1 MPCIWKIELLIFQVV
16 SDKKIILVGYSGH
29 GLVVADTALENN
41 LNVIGYTEKSIN
53 EANPF
58 MLEYFGNELNPD
70 FKGWDLD
77 VSFILG
83 IGDNILREKI
93 YKHIL
98 KNGKKVISLINSS
111 SSISSFAAIGDG
123 VFVNRNVTINAFAKI
138 GSNVILNTGCI
149 IEHECEIHDNVH
161 IAPGAVLAGNVK
173 VGSGSFIGANS
184 VIKQGIEIGKNV
196 IVGSGTVVLNDIS
209 DGNKIVGNPH
219 RFI

>member
-1 MPCIWKIELLIFQVV
+1 MPCIWKIESLIYQVV

-41 LNVIGYTEKSIN
+41 LNVIGYTEKSVK
-53 EANPF
+53 EENPF
-58 MLEYFGNELNPD
+58 KLEYLGDESSPD

-77 VSFILG
+77 VAFILG

-98 KNGKKVISLINSS
+98 KNGKKVISLISSS
-111 SSISSFAAIGDG
+111 SSISTFAVIGGG
-123 VFVNRNVTINAFAKI
+123 VFINRNVTINAFAKI

-149 IEHECEIHDNVH
+149 VEHECEIHENVH
-161 IAPGAVLAGNVK
+161 LAPGAVLAGNVK

-184 VIKQGIEIGKNV
+184 VIKQGVEIGKNV
-196 IVGSGTVVLNDIS
+196 IIGAGTVVLNDIS

>member
-1 MPCIWKIELLIFQVV
+1 M

-41 LNVIGYTEKSIN
+41 LNVIGYTEKSVI
-53 EANPF
+53 EVNPF
-58 MLEYFGNELNPD
+58 KLEYLGDESSSN
-70 FKGWDLD
+70 FKEWDLD

-98 KNGKKVISLINSS
+98 KNGKKVISLINLS

-149 IEHECEIHDNVH
+149 VEHECEIHDNVH
-161 IAPGAVLAGNVK
+161 IGPGAILAGNVK

-184 VIKQGIEIGKNV
+184 VIKQGVEIGKNV
-196 IVGSGTVVLNDIS
+196 IVGAGTVVLNNIS

>member
-1 MPCIWKIELLIFQVV
+1 M

-29 GLVVADTALENN
+29 GLVVADTAFENN

-53 EANPF
+53 EINPF
-58 MLEYFGNELNPD
+58 KLEYLGDESSSD

-77 VSFILG
+77 VAFILG

-93 YKHIL
+93 YNHVL
-98 KNGKKVISLINSS
+98 SNGKKIISLINSM
-111 SSISSFAAIGDG
+111 SSISSFAEIGDA
-123 VFVNRNVTINAFAKI
+123 VFINRNVSINAFAKI

-149 IEHECEIHDNVH
+149 IEHECMIGDSVH

-184 VIKQGIEIGKNV
+184 VIKQGVEIGKNV
-196 IVGSGTVVLNDIS
+196 IVGAGTVVLNNIY
-209 DGNKIVGNPH
+209 DGNKIVGNPS

>member
-1 MPCIWKIELLIFQVV
+1 M

-29 GLVVADTALENN
+29 GLVVADTAFENK

-53 EANPF
+53 EINPF
-58 MLEYFGNELNPD
+58 KLEYLGDESSSD

-77 VSFILG
+77 VAFILG

-93 YKHIL
+93 YKHVL
-98 KNGKKVISLINSS
+98 SNRKKIISLINST
-111 SSISSFAAIGDG
+111 SSISSFAEIGDA
-123 VFVNRNVTINAFAKI
+123 VFINRNVSINAFAKI

-149 IEHECEIHDNVH
+149 VEHECEIHDNVH
-161 IAPGAVLAGNVK
+161 IASGAVLAGNVK

-196 IVGSGTVVLNDIS
+196 IVGAGTVVLNDIS
-209 DGNKIVGNPH
+209 DGNKIVGNPQ

>member
-1 MPCIWKIELLIFQVV
+1 V

-41 LNVIGYTEKSIN
+41 LNLIGYTEKSVN

-58 MLEYFGNELNPD
+58 KLEYLGDESSLD

-83 IGDNILREKI
+83 IGDNIIREKI

-98 KNGKKVISLINSS
+98 KNGKKVISLINSTS
-111 SSISSFAAIGDG
+111 FISSFASIGEG
-123 VFVNRNVTINAFAKI
+123 VFISRNVSINAYAKI
-138 GSNVILNTGCI
+138 GINVILNTGCI
-149 IEHECEIHDNVH
+149 IEHECIIGDSVH

-173 VGSGSFIGANS
+173 VGAGTFIGVNA
-184 VIKQGIEIGKNV
+184 VVKQGVVIGKNV
-196 IVGSGTVVLNDIS
+196 IVGAGTVVLNNVP
-209 DGNKIVGNPH
+209 DGKKLVGNPN
-219 RFI
+219 RYI

>member
-1 MPCIWKIELLIFQVV
+1 M

-29 GLVVADTALENN
+29 GLVVADTAFENN

-53 EANPF
+53 EINPF
-58 MLEYFGNELNPD
+58 KIEYLGDESSSD

-77 VSFILG
+77 VAFILG

-93 YKHIL
+93 YNHVL
-98 KNGKKVISLINSS
+98 SNGKKIISLINSM
-111 SSISSFAAIGDG
+111 SSISSFAEIGDA
-123 VFVNRNVTINAFAKI
+123 VFINRNVSINAFAKI

-149 IEHECEIHDNVH
+149 IEHECMIGDSVH

-184 VIKQGIEIGKNV
+184 VIKQGVEIGKNV
-196 IVGSGTVVLNDIS
+196 IVGAGTVVLNNIY
-209 DGNKIVGNPH
+209 DGNKIVGNPS

>member
-1 MPCIWKIELLIFQVV
+1 MPCIWKIELLIYLVV
-16 SDKKIILVGYSGH
+16 SDKKIILVGYSRH

-41 LNVIGYTEKSIN
+41 LNVIGYTEKSLNQI
-53 EANPF
+53 NPF
-58 MLEYFGNELNPD
+58 MLEYLGNESSPD

-77 VSFILG
+77 VSFVLG
-83 IGDNILREKI
+83 IGDNLLREKI
-93 YKHIL
+93 YNNIL
-98 KNGKKVISLINSS
+98 NNGKKVISLINSTA
-111 SSISSFAAIGDG
+111 SISSFATIGDG
-123 VFVNRNVTINAFAKI
+123 VFINRNVTINAFVKI

-149 IEHECEIHDNVH
+149 IEHECEILDNVH

-184 VIKQGIEIGKNV
+184 VIKQGVKIGKNV
-196 IVGSGTVVLNDIS
+196 IVGAGTVVLNDIS

>member
-1 MPCIWKIELLIFQVV
+1 MQCIWKIELLTYLVV

-53 EANPF
+53 EANPYMF
-58 MLEYFGNELNPD
+58 KYLGNELNPD
-70 FKGWDLD
+70 FIGWDLN

-83 IGDNILREKI
+83 IGDNLLREKI
-93 YKHIL
+93 YNHIL
-98 KNGKKVISLINSS
+98 KKGKKVISLINSS
-111 SSISSFAAIGDG
+111 SSISSFALIGDG
-123 VFVNRNVTINAFAKI
+123 VFINRNVTINAFVKI

-149 IEHECEIHDNVH
+149 VEHECEIHDNVH

-184 VIKQGIEIGKNV
+184 VVKQGVEIGKNV
-196 IVGSGTVVLNDIS
+196 IVGAGTVVLNNIS

>member
-1 MPCIWKIELLIFQVV
+1 M

-29 GLVVADTALENN
+29 GLVVADTALGNN
-41 LNVIGYTEKSIN
+41 LNVIGYTEKSVN
-53 EANPF
+53 EVNPF
-58 MLEYFGNELNPD
+58 KLEYLGNESSPD

-77 VSFILG
+77 VSFVLG
-83 IGDNILREKI
+83 IGDNLLREKI
-93 YKHIL
+93 YNNIL
-98 KNGKKVISLINSS
+98 NNGKKVISLINSTA
-111 SSISSFAAIGDG
+111 SISSFATIGDG
-123 VFVNRNVTINAFAKI
+123 VFINRNVMINAFAKI

-149 IEHECEIHDNVH
+149 IEHECEILENVH

-184 VIKQGIEIGKNV
+184 VIKEGVKIGKNV
-196 IVGSGTVVLNDIS
+196 IIGAGTVVLKDIS